1 LAEGCSAPMLP
12 FPQLRELRVPA
23 GVVATA
29 GLRLVALAA
38 IVACCTLF
46 ATVAADGNSDA
57 TGFHRSRLEA
67 AAPSGSDP
75 GCRSRCGAVL
85 RNNAVLR
92 RSLAQHADSV
102 TACEARA
109 GTLAWELREAKLT
122 AKRLMQDNAAL
133 RRRLKA
139 VPEAAH
145 SAAEIPRPG
154 TAGLQARSSHAA
166 QLGPDPRRTA
176 YHPTLPVSG
185 ALTSLS
191 PARAVRT
198 RHARASMD
206 GDCRAFAAVPHGAAL
221 PAVEAERTAPPPS
234 LARLPFCMVRFA
246 PHFHKLDAPRRAR
259 AATEGIG
266 VRSGARRRARACTAA
281 GPRSRSWCLRPLSP
295 PELRFPSVR

>member
-1 LAEGCSAPMLP
+1 MTGGCSKPMP
-12 FPQLRELRVPA
+12 ASPELRTLRLPA
-23 GVVATA
+23 RLVAAA
-29 GLRLVALAA
+29 GLRLVAVSA
-38 IVACCTLF
+38 IIACCAPF
-46 ATVAADGNSDA
+46 ATVVADGSSDA

-75 GCRSRCGAVL
+75 GCRSRCAAVL

-92 RSLAQHADSV
+92 RSLFQHADSV

-122 AKRLMQDNAAL
+122 AKRLMQHNAAL

-145 SAAEIPRPG
+145 SSAEIPRPG

-185 ALTSLS
+185 ALPPLS
-191 PARAVRT
+191 P
-198 RHARASMD
+198 
-206 GDCRAFAAVPHGAAL
+206 
-221 PAVEAERTAPPPS
+221 
-234 LARLPFCMVRFA
+234 
-246 PHFHKLDAPRRAR
+246 RAR
-259 AATEGIG
+259 APWHESCAN
-266 VRSGARRRARACTAA
+266 
-281 GPRSRSWCLRPLSP
+281 
-295 PELRFPSVR
+295 